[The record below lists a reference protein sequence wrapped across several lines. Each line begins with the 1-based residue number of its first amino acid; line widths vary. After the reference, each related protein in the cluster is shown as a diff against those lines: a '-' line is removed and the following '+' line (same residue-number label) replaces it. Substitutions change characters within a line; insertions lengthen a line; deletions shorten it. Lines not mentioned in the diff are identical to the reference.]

1 MNSGEPY
8 SPTRRGPPRQA
19 YQYVFV
25 VPSASL
31 ATVQCSPL
39 ALMRMLLFHPTLN
52 FVVACRLG
60 GLGKMDGNAA
70 GRRIDLDA
78 VDIFAGK
85 TGGAESAGHFALCEP
100 IHGAVR
106 HGMISYLETQAIF
119 ASMVHFDSAYR
130 ANPICRELV
139 GDWSGTGCGRF
150 LEVTD
155 GSSRSATFGW
165 CSVKNFGGRRLG
177 TASSGRLCPAF
188 ACA

>member
-1 MNSGEPY
+1 MNSGDPY

-31 ATVQCSPL
+31 ATVQSSPL

-52 FVVACRLG
+52 FVVARRLG
-60 GLGKMDGNAA
+60 GRGKMDGNAA

-85 TGGAESAGHFALCEP
+85 TRGAESAGHFALFEP

-106 HGMISYLETQAIF
+106 HGMISYLEMQAIF
-119 ASMVHFDSAYR
+119 AAMVHFASAHR
-130 ANPICRELV
+130 ANPNCRELAA
-139 GDWSGTGCGRF
+139 DWSGIGSDWLWR
-150 LEVTD
+150 VPV

-165 CSVKNFGGRRLG
+165 ERIKNFGGRRL
-177 TASSGRLCPAF
+177 ASSGRLCPAF
-188 ACA
+188 ACT